1 MESPGFRVIPTFPSI
16 QLLFLDFKTS
26 TLPSLI
32 ESTVRGVGLVVLGTS
47 ATEPVIGNVGEGTSE
62 GVGDGTFEG
71 FGAQPINAVS
81 RIRDDIRISVSLF

>member
-1 MESPGFRVIPTFPSI
+1 M
-16 QLLFLDFKTS
+16 
-26 TLPSLI
+26 
-32 ESTVRGVGLVVLGTS
+32 LGTS